1 MTHLFGNYTVI
12 AFMLVGF
19 CAQMIDGAIG
29 MAYGV
34 ISSSLLLFLG
44 YSPVQAGAS
53 LKMAEM
59 VTTGVSGVSHHL
71 FGNIDRKLL
80 VPLLVPGV
88 IGGILGAYILTNIP
102 GDIIKPFI
110 SAYLVVMGVVI
121 IVKAFRAS
129 QERNAT
135 PRAVAPLGLVGGFF
149 DAIGGGGWGPIV
161 TTNMVAMGHSPRKTI
176 GTVNAAEFFVTVAQ
190 AVTFVVTLLIKR
202 QSGDIMWQISLGLLL
217 GGVLAAPLAA
227 YLCKRLTRRTI
238 MVLVGV
244 LICTVSTF
252 TIYKAA
258 LKWAHPVTAVHV
270 QQSDNTTAATRVVN
284 K

>member
-1 MTHLFGNYTVI
+1 MADLFGNYTVV

-71 FGNIDRKLL
+71 FGNIDRKLIL
-80 VPLLVPGV
+80 PLLVPGV

-129 QERNAT
+129 QERDAT
-135 PRAVAPLGLVGGFF
+135 PRAVVPLGLAGGFF

-190 AVTFVVTLLIKR
+190 AVTFVVTLLIKHK
-202 QSGDIMWQISLGLLL
+202 SGDIMWQISLGLLL

-227 YLCKRLTRRTI
+227 YLCKRFTRRTI

-244 LICTVSTF
+244 LICIVSTF

-258 LKWAHPVTAVHV
+258 LKWVPTVAAYI
-270 QQSDNTTAATRVVN
+270 QQSDNTTSPTSVVN